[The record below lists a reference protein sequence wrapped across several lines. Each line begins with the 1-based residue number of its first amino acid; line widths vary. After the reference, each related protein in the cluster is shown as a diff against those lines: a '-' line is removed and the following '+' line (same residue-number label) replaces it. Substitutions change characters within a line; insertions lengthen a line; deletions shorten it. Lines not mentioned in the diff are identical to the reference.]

1 MGNQL
6 YSCQIQQ
13 KLLQKILEKVF
24 VTKKCTNCKTS
35 HTLKTDV
42 FELPDNKDIRKLF
55 SKYELFFPNQSNF
68 SSNSFQILILQHLIP
83 WVSLPSFLSLLNF
96 TLVNWNPSSTQY
108 SWCSSSF
115 SPFFLPHSTTHH
127 SYWMYQTKCQAKQ
140 IKFMK
145 IIIPYWPRT
154 IKKLSF

>member
-6 YSCQIQQ
+6 HSCQIQQ

-83 WVSLPSFLSLLNF
+83 WVSLPSFLFLLNF
-96 TLVNWNPSSTQY
+96 TLVN
-108 SWCSSSF
+108 
-115 SPFFLPHSTTHH
+115 
-127 SYWMYQTKCQAKQ
+127 
-140 IKFMK
+140 
-145 IIIPYWPRT
+145 
-154 IKKLSF
+154 